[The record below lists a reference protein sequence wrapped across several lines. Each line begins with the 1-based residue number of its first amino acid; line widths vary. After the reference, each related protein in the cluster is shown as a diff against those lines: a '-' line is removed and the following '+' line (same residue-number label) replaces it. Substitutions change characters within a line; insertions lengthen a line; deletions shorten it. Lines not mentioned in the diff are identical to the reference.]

1 MTMTIPQAV
10 NIFLNDRSTFCA
22 PSSVSYYAERLESF
36 YLWST
41 TCISTYEELNEDV
54 LQSYLRYL
62 RLHNLKSTSIHNYF
76 RAIYTFVNFMESD
89 RNMQHIRRI
98 KLPKPDPAI
107 ILPLSSAEVEKLLSS
122 LRLFD
127 QAFFLRNQIIIKLML
142 DCGLRSSE
150 VRNLKRS
157 DVQISS
163 GCLLVQ
169 LSKCEKSRML
179 PLPDDL
185 KELILDLPYSSSPYL
200 LTDGKGDQLSKNV
213 LKMFFQKLKFV
224 SNINRVHA
232 HLLRHTFASSYMYY
246 KGNIEFCRL
255 YMGHSSYQVTQKYV
269 NISNQLLITGYDL
282 YKIPDCF
289 K

>member
-22 PSSVSYYAERLESF
+22 PASVSYYAERLDSF

-41 TCISTYEELNEDV
+41 CCIDKYEDLNEDV

-62 RLHNLKSTSIHNYF
+62 RNHNLKATSIHNYF
-76 RAIYTFVNFMESD
+76 RAIYTFINFMED
-89 RNMQHIRRI
+89 ERNMQHIKKIR
-98 KLPKPDPAI
+98 LPKPDPAI
-107 ILPLSSAEVEKLLSS
+107 ILPLSAGEVKKLLDS
-122 LRLFD
+122 LHLFD
-127 QAFFLRNQIIIKLML
+127 QVYYLRNHIIIRLML

-157 DVQISS
+157 DVQIGSN
-163 GCLLVQ
+163 CLLVQ

-179 PLPDDL
+179 PLPSDL
-185 KELILDLPYSSSPYL
+185 RDLILDLPYSSSVFL
-200 LTDGKGDQLSKNV
+200 LTDCNGEQLSKNAI
-213 LKMFFQKLKFV
+213 KMFFQKLKYV
-224 SNINRVHA
+224 SNIPRVHA
-232 HLLRHTFASSYMYY
+232 HLLRHTFASSYMFY

-255 YMGHSSYQVTQKYV
+255 YMGHSSYDVTQKYV
-269 NISNQLLITGYDL
+269 NISNQCLMTDYDI
-282 YKIPDCF
+282 YRIPDCF